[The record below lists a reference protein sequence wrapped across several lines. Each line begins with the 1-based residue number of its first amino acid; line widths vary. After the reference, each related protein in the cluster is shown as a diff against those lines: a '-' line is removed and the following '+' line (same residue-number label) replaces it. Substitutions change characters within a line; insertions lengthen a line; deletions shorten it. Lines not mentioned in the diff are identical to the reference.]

1 MNTKYLTWSIVFVLL
16 NCLISSSAIAQIHVD
31 ENLHVG
37 VGTNDI
43 PDAKMRVVAE
53 ETDLQTGVE
62 IISKRELGDVDNV
75 RYGLHNLMENGD
87 NFRKTGFFNE
97 TIHNNTG
104 SSFRILIG
112 QENKTTSQ
120 GRGAIIGIQNSVEG
134 SVDNGTH
141 HVTGIYSGVS
151 KGGNTAPIRAYK
163 GFVEAASL
171 SAATGAS
178 MEVRDTEVTDAG
190 TLTGTYNGVL
200 KSQQNDQDVYGT
212 YNSISSRGNGSKF
225 GTFNIIGHSEVATS
239 SMHYGTYNK
248 HSISPEG
255 SPHVYG
261 SYNDITFHN
270 NNTTYAGEQY
280 GVFGNINE
288 VLNSPVAYAIY
299 GSAPTTST
307 NSLAGYFDGNVKV
320 TGTLMQMSDERLK
333 TNIGVLTNAT
343 EIISQ
348 LQPKT
353 YEFNNLINPNIH
365 LPEGTQFGFLAQE
378 LEVVI
383 PALVADVTHGGNMEY
398 VEKEVQRYEDRF
410 DADGNPIEPELIT
423 ETVTETQIIPA
434 TESYKSINYTAL
446 IPILVQGMKEQQA
459 RIEELERLVEILINE

>member
-1 MNTKYLTWSIVFVLL
+1 MNTPYLIWSVVFVLL
-16 NCLISSSAIAQIHVD
+16 NCLISFSAIAQIHVD

-104 SSFRILIG
+104 SSFRILMG

-120 GRGAIIGIQNSVEG
+120 GRGAIIGIQNTVEG
-134 SVDNGTH
+134 SVNNGTH
-141 HVTGIYSGVS
+141 HVTGIFSKVS
-151 KGGNTAPIRAYK
+151 KGGNAAPLTAYK

-171 SAATGAS
+171 SNCVGAS

-190 TLTGTYNGVL
+190 FLAGYLSTMVKT
-200 KSQQNDQDVYGT
+200 QMNDQKVYGT
-212 YNSISSRGNGSKF
+212 YNTISSKGNGDKF
-225 GTFNIIGHSEVATS
+225 GTYNTLSHSDVATS
-239 SMHYGTYNK
+239 NMHYGTYNQ
-248 HSISPEG
+248 HRLGPGG

-261 SYNDITFHN
+261 SYNDITFYN
-270 NNTTYAGEQY
+270 NNTTFAGEQY

-288 VLNSPVAYAIY
+288 VLNSPLAYAIY
-299 GSAPTTST
+299 GSAPTTNT

-320 TGTLMQMSDERLK
+320 TGTVMQMSDERLK
-333 TNIGVLTNAT
+333 TNISVLTNAT

-353 YEFNNLINPNIH
+353 YEFNTLGNSDINLPA
-365 LPEGTQFGFLAQE
+365 GTQFGFIAQE
-378 LEVVI
+378 LELIV
-383 PALVADVTHGGNMEY
+383 PELVADVTHGGNMEY
-398 VEKEVQRYEDRF
+398 IEKEVQEYEDRF
-410 DADGNPIEPELIT
+410 DTDGNLIEPELVTRI
-423 ETVTETQIIPA
+423 VTETEIIPA